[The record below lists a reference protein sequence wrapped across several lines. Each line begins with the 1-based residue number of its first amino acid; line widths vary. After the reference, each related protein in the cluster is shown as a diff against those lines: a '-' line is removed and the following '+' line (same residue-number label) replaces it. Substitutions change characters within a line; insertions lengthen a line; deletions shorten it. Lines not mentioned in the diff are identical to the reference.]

1 MVVGSISLAPKPLS
15 CKVTARASA
24 TALLALLPVALT
36 KIVENG
42 VHQQI
47 IIVY

>member
-1 MVVGSISLAPKPLS
+1 MAGSISPAPKPPS

-24 TALLALLPVALT
+24 TALLALLPVDLT

-42 VHQQI
+42 VIVKI
-47 IIVY
+47 IFVC